1 MPQND
6 PENEQNSVPGLILAA
21 NRRSDAAGQVAVD
34 ADSGVLYE
42 EHREHTNRIKSG
54 CRSVPLVDC
63 FSRKK
68 KVLDSD

>member
-34 ADSGVLYE
+34 VDSGVLYE
-42 EHREHTNRIKSG
+42 EQRTHKQNKIWVSF
-54 CRSVPLVDC
+54 RSSVRL
-63 FSRKK
+63 FQSKKK

>member
-42 EHREHTNRIKSG
+42 EQQNTQTE
-54 CRSVPLVDC
+54 
-63 FSRKK
+63 
-68 KVLDSD
+68 